1 MRFYSKKG
9 KVLFPL
15 LIVVLILMAA
25 SSLASV
31 MDLEFLQRIPGADSG
46 NGQGSLFVTV
56 PIMALIIWL
65 IAATYYEISG
75 EELKIA
81 AGPIRYTIHIHTIRS
96 IEASK
101 NPISSPALSLDRLRI
116 DYNQSNVVYISPKDK
131 KEFTDELLKINPNI
145 RVNLEKK

>member
-9 KVLFPL
+9 KVMVP
-15 LIVVLILMAA
+15 VLIIVLFLMAG

-31 MDLEFLQRIPGADSG
+31 LDWDFLQRIPGANSG
-46 NGQGSLFVTV
+46 TGQGSLFVTV
-56 PIMALIIWL
+56 PIIALIIWL
-65 IAATYYEISG
+65 IAATYYEIKG

-101 NPISSPALSLDRLRI
+101 NPVSSPALSLDRLRI

-131 KEFTDELLKINPNI
+131 KKFTDELLKINPNI
-145 RVNLEKK
+145 RVRLKEK